1 MCAFFSLD
9 VSPKMFRL
17 IIIKTG
23 VKGLH
28 DPTGQKRYLQGI
40 LQIAWTCCTPAAVII
55 CAEMTDLCWDFE
67 LLNHSE
73 LKEHANAGFD
83 EVKL

>member
-1 MCAFFSLD
+1 MTI
-9 VSPKMFRL
+9 VT
-17 IIIKTG
+17 IYGYIY
-23 VKGLH
+23 V
-28 DPTGQKRYLQGI
+28 QKQHLQRI
-40 LQIAWTCCTPAAVII
+40 LQIAWTSCTPTTVIV

>member
-1 MCAFFSLD
+1 M
-9 VSPKMFRL
+9 
-17 IIIKTG
+17 TG
-23 VKGLH
+23 VNRLYKSNAQKQYVQRILH
-28 DPTGQKRYLQGI
+28 
-40 LQIAWTCCTPAAVII
+40 IAETCCTPARIII